1 MRRAVAFVLLAMTLS
16 GCVQR
21 SYVALLEHPAGG
33 QGGVTILG
41 GQHSRTL
48 QQAGLAMPLSAGAS
62 SFAPGN
68 WQLRHDFAGALAVQP
83 VPAERFVVRLGPDG
97 QLGVFA
103 DDVLGQVLHAMRQRE
118 HPLVVVTGHT
128 DTLGPREANLRI
140 GLQRAQTV
148 VERLQTYGLK
158 ARVQVR
164 SLGELDLLVMT
175 PDATPEVRNRRVE
188 IEIR

>member
-1 MRRAVAFVLLAMTLS
+1 MRRAVAAVLLAMALS

-21 SYVALLEHPAGG
+21 SYVALLEHSAEGP
-33 QGGVTILG
+33 GGVTVLDG
-41 GQHSRTL
+41 GHSRTL
-48 QQAGLAMPLSAGAS
+48 QQAGLAMPLSADAAP
-62 SFAPGN
+62 FAPGN
-68 WQLRHDFAGALAVQP
+68 WRLQHDFAGALAMQP
-83 VPAERFVVRLGPDG
+83 KPAERFVVRLGADG

-103 DDVLGQVLHAMRQRE
+103 DEVLGQVLHAVRQRE
-118 HPLVVVTGHT
+118 HPLVIVTGHT

-140 GLQRAQTV
+140 GLQRAQSV
-148 VERLQTYGLK
+148 VERLQAHGLQ

-164 SLGELDLLVMT
+164 SLGELDLLVIT

>member
-1 MRRAVAFVLLAMTLS
+1 
-16 GCVQR
+16 
-21 SYVALLEHPAGG
+21 
-33 QGGVTILG
+33 
-41 GQHSRTL
+41 
-48 QQAGLAMPLSAGAS
+48 
-62 SFAPGN
+62 
-68 WQLRHDFAGALAVQP
+68 
-83 VPAERFVVRLGPDG
+83 
-97 QLGVFA
+97 
-103 DDVLGQVLHAMRQRE
+103 MRQRE

-148 VERLQTYGLK
+148 VERLQAYGLK